1 MKLLL
6 ASLIAL
12 TPVPSLAAPTTFVQD
27 IPYKKNEIWREQAA
41 GYSRTKTCY
50 RTEYREEY
58 IPGTEQ
64 DPGYVK
70 SWKETVEF
78 PCSNNKATII
88 RERSVEYREVDEND
102 CTDGKV
108 AGAILGGGAAGAAMS
123 KGDGRWWAIPI
134 GAVVGSKIGCD
145 AAGG

>member
-12 TPVPSLAAPTTFVQD
+12 TPVSASADDVIKWETT
-27 IPYKKNEIWREQAA
+27 
-41 GYSRTKTCY
+41 SKTCY
-50 RTEYREEY
+50 RETYREEY
-58 IPGTEQ
+58 IPGTRE
-64 DPGYVK
+64 DPGFIRTYNELIVVPCRRDDVA
-70 SWKETVEF
+70 SDPVIRRETV
-78 PCSNNKATII
+78 
-88 RERSVEYREVDEND
+88 VEYDDND

-108 AGAILGGGAAGAAMS
+108 AGAVLGGGLGAAIS
-123 KGDGRWWAIPI
+123 RKEGRWWAIPL

>member
-12 TPVPSLAAPTTFVQD
+12 TPVSASADDVIQWETT
-27 IPYKKNEIWREQAA
+27 
-41 GYSRTKTCY
+41 SKTCY
-50 RTEYREEY
+50 RETYREEY
-58 IPGTEQ
+58 IPGTKE
-64 DPGYVK
+64 DPGYVRTFSELIEVPCRSK
-70 SWKETVEF
+70 ISDPIIKRETV
-78 PCSNNKATII
+78 
-88 RERSVEYREVDEND
+88 VEYDDND

-108 AGAILGGGAAGAAMS
+108 AGAVLGGGLGAAIS
-123 KGDGRWWAIPI
+123 RGEGRWWAIPL

>member
-12 TPVPSLAAPTTFVQD
+12 TPVSASADDVIQWETT
-27 IPYKKNEIWREQAA
+27 
-41 GYSRTKTCY
+41 SKTCY
-50 RTEYREEY
+50 RETYREEY
-58 IPGTEQ
+58 IPGTKE
-64 DPGYVK
+64 DPGFIRTYNELIEVPCRDDK
-70 SWKETVEF
+70 YADPIIKRETV
-78 PCSNNKATII
+78 
-88 RERSVEYREVDEND
+88 VEYDDND

-108 AGAILGGGAAGAAMS
+108 AGAVLGGGLGAAVS
-123 KGDGRWWAIPI
+123 RGEGRWWAIPL

>member
-12 TPVPSLAAPTTFVQD
+12 TPVSASADDVIQWETT
-27 IPYKKNEIWREQAA
+27 
-41 GYSRTKTCY
+41 SKTCY
-50 RTEYREEY
+50 RETYREEY
-58 IPGTEQ
+58 IPGTKE
-64 DPGYVK
+64 DPGYVRTF
-70 SWKETVEF
+70 SELIEVPCRDDYAESDPIIRRETV
-78 PCSNNKATII
+78 
-88 RERSVEYREVDEND
+88 VEYDDND

-108 AGAILGGGAAGAAMS
+108 AGAVLGGGLGAAIS
-123 KGDGRWWAIPI
+123 RGEGRWWAIPL